1 MITLS
6 LLKFLENNG
15 FGKIDKDLF
24 WQKLGLGKDGIYIV
38 SIGQASSKFRRRI
51 QRYELYSRAETD
63 LKALKQLED
72 VANFLSKL
80 ETYGTCE
87 LPAVPKYGIENSYRN
102 ITISPVSTPK
112 RVGED
117 QKGRIIWSVSGT
129 ISY

>member
-15 FGKIDKDLF
+15 FGKIDENLF
-24 WQKLGLGKDGIYIV
+24 WQKVGLGKNGVYIV
-38 SIGQASSKFRRRI
+38 SIGQSSSRVRRRV

-63 LKALKQLED
+63 LKALRQLEKIAD
-72 VANFLSKL
+72 FLNRFS
-80 ETYGTCE
+80 TYEVCE

-102 ITISPVSTPK
+102 ITISPVSTPT

-117 QKGRIIWSVSGT
+117 KNGRIIWSVSGT
-129 ISY
+129 IIY

>member
-38 SIGQASSKFRRRI
+38 SIGQASSKFRRRV

-63 LKALKQLED
+63 LKALKQLEA
-72 VANFLSKL
+72 VADFLSQV
-80 ETYGTCE
+80 ETYDTCE

-102 ITISPVSTPK
+102 ITISPVSTPT

-117 QKGRIIWSVSGT
+117 TKGRIIWSVSGT

>member
-38 SIGQASSKFRRRI
+38 SIGQTSSKFRRRV

-63 LKALKQLED
+63 LKALQQLEL
-72 VANFLSKL
+72 VADFLNKF
-80 ETYGTCE
+80 ETYDACE
-87 LPAVPKYGIENSYRN
+87 LPAVPKYGIDNSYRN
-102 ITISPVSTPK
+102 ITISPVSTPT